1 MAVFFLDSSAVV
13 KRYLQ
18 ELGTAWVVEITKSL
32 NDNRIFLARI
42 TAVEVVSAI
51 VRQKRAGFLSD
62 EIADTAITQYRQ
74 DIFHQYR
81 MVEVTRLLAERAM
94 ALAETHALRGYDAV
108 QLAAGV
114 EVHLQCRAL
123 GISSMYFV
131 SADTALNQA
140 AAEEGLNVVDPNVV

>member
-1 MAVFFLDSSAVV
+1 VPVFFLDSSAVV

-18 ELGTAWVVEITKSL
+18 EPGTTWVVETTESL

-51 VRQKRAGFLSD
+51 IRQKRAGFLSD
-62 EIADTAITQYRQ
+62 ETADTAITQYRQ

-81 MVEVTRLLAERAM
+81 MVEVTRLLTERAM
-94 ALAETHALRGYDAV
+94 TLAEIHALRGYDAI

-114 EVHLQCRAL
+114 EVHLQCRNL

-131 SADTALNQA
+131 SADMALNQA
-140 AAEEGLNVVDPNVV
+140 AAEEGLDVVNPNLV